1 MSVGEMGLSEAENQ
15 ESAPSLFRD
24 LVAIAR
30 VDHWFKSL
38 FMVPGMALAT
48 LLSPTELDSSVFGGL
63 VVAVLATCL
72 AASANYSINEWLD
85 AEFDRHHPVKH
96 ARPAASGRLS
106 AIHVY
111 AQWAVLSCLS
121 LTLSILITPI
131 FTGIIAFFLVMGLI
145 YNVRPIRAKDRAYL
159 DVLVESVNNPIR
171 LLLGWLPILPFVLP
185 PSSVLLAYWMGGAYL
200 MAVKR
205 FSEYRFIGDPE
216 QAGRYRASFA
226 TYTEDSL
233 LLSAVFYAIGSSF
246 FLGVFLI
253 KYRIEYLLVAP
264 ALTLL
269 FVWYLALG
277 LRKDSVTQRP
287 EKLYREG
294 RFMAFVAFLGLLFV
308 VLTFVDMPW
317 MAILVN
323 DHVLKP

>member
-1 MSVGEMGLSEAENQ
+1 
-15 ESAPSLFRD
+15 
-24 LVAIAR
+24 
-30 VDHWFKSL
+30 
-38 FMVPGMALAT
+38 
-48 LLSPTELDSSVFGGL
+48 
-63 VVAVLATCL
+63 
-72 AASANYSINEWLD
+72 
-85 AEFDRHHPVKH
+85 
-96 ARPAASGRLS
+96 
-106 AIHVY
+106 
-111 AQWAVLSCLS
+111 
-121 LTLSILITPI
+121 
-131 FTGIIAFFLVMGLI
+131 
-145 YNVRPIRAKDRAYL
+145 
-159 DVLVESVNNPIR
+159 
-171 LLLGWLPILPFVLP
+171 
-185 PSSVLLAYWMGGAYL
+185 

-216 QAGRYRASFA
+216 QAGRYRASFG